1 MAFYTH
7 SRPFSA
13 NLITTVIA
21 VQVCIVV
28 GSVITRMQII
38 VNGESHEIKDES
50 TIKDLLTQLNL
61 SSRYVAVERNLV
73 LVPRAEHESCHLEPD
88 DQLEIVTL
96 VGGG

>member
-1 MAFYTH
+1 
-7 SRPFSA
+7 
-13 NLITTVIA
+13 
-21 VQVCIVV
+21 
-28 GSVITRMQII
+28 MQII
-38 VNGESHEIKDES
+38 VNGESHEIEEAA

-73 LVPRAEHESCHLEPD
+73 LVPRAEHESCRLEQN